1 VQTLGCFVAPSYNA
15 EADESM
21 DLHEAHGVTT
31 LTWTMTFRD
40 KIGRDH
46 MTKYDGIA
54 ANLV

>member
-1 VQTLGCFVAPSYNA
+1 
-15 EADESM
+15 M